1 MHYVI
6 ATFVFLKSRNM
17 ENGNDTLIDI
27 GLRLKK
33 LREQKGFTS
42 YEKFAIEYDLSRMH
56 YWQIEKG
63 KSNITIK
70 TLMKILKIHEVSI
83 EDFFCIKI
91 D

>member
-1 MHYVI
+1 MQSSNNSTYLAKRKLI
-6 ATFVFLKSRNM
+6 EE
-17 ENGNDTLIDI
+17 ENKHT
-27 GLRLKK
+27 
-33 LREQKGFTS
+33 T
-42 YEKFAIEYDLSRMH
+42 YEKFAFGNDISRIH

-63 KSNITIK
+63 KSNITLK